1 MQLSSSF
8 LTLLFLL
15 FFSWIP
21 DVRAEIPVPE
31 RTPQIA
37 TGISKPESQLS
48 SVNPGSE
55 SSVSID
61 PDFEGAPFLLSGES
75 LGTALGGAM
84 IVKSAGQLQ
93 ASIVGIGFYSSN
105 HSWMSYLGFNY
116 YQLEALPQWLFSA
129 ESLLANYESA
139 FYYLDLEDGGPSPGG
154 NDSDIDDKIET
165 HGEETFNR
173 LYLQYVVPIGDG
185 KQGAQR
191 SLFSRPNAGIGYN
204 PLKNGITSIQISP
217 YSESQYHS
225 EYNYLKRADSSTGI
239 EFKLEWDNRDSSN
252 NSTYGTDTSFTVK
265 RDWGASD
272 RPSWTTWE
280 FDQSIYLPLGSNSMM
295 KQQVL
300 AMNFY
305 LADTPTWDSEAGDNS
320 ASGYHRPPEFA
331 GINLGGFKRL
341 RGYSSGRYYGRSA
354 IAYAAEYRIQ
364 PRWQPVQEWPLFNFY
379 DVPWWQ
385 WVAFAE
391 AGRVADD
398 FDLGTLHQDMKWTA
412 GLGARFQ
419 IEGVVVRAE
428 AAYSGDDNQI
438 WIMANQPF

>member
-1 MQLSSSF
+1 MWLSSKF
-8 LTLLFLL
+8 PIIFTTLCL
-15 FFSWIP
+15 SWG
-21 DVRAEIPVPE
+21 VGAKAETSTPE
-31 RTPQIA
+31 
-37 TGISKPESQLS
+37 PESSATIPAPEIKIPQAAPAK
-48 SVNPGSE
+48 VNSIE
-55 SSVSID
+55 ID
-61 PDFEGAPFLLSGES
+61 PDYEAVPFMLSGES

-84 IVKSAGQLQ
+84 IIKSAGQPQ
-93 ASIVGIGFYSSN
+93 ASVVGIGFYSSN
-105 HSWMSYLGFNY
+105 HSWMTYLGFNH

-129 ESLLANYESA
+129 ESLLANYENS
-139 FYYLDLEDGGPSPGG
+139 FYYLDLEEGGPSPGG

-165 HGEETFNR
+165 RGEETFNR
-173 LYLQYVVPIGDG
+173 LYLKYVMPIGDG
-185 KQGAQR
+185 SRGAQK
-191 SLFSRPNAGIGYN
+191 SLFSRPNAGIGFN
-204 PLKNGITSIQISP
+204 PLNNGISSIQISP
-217 YSESQYHS
+217 YSESQYLV
-225 EYNYLKRADSSTGI
+225 EYSDLKRADTSTGI

-252 NSTYGTDTSFTVK
+252 NSTYGTDSSFTVK
-265 RDWGASD
+265 RDWGSSD

-280 FDQSIYLPLGSNSMM
+280 FDQSVFLPLGSNSMM

-300 AMNFY
+300 ALNLY
-305 LADTPTWDSEAGDNS
+305 LADTPTWNSEASDIS
-320 ASGYHRPPEFA
+320 ATGYHRPPEFA

-398 FDLGTLHQDMKWTA
+398 FDFGTLHQNMKWTA